1 LQAWVIMLQL
11 ETSSQNKQQTV
22 DFTIKAVC

>member
-1 LQAWVIMLQL
+1 MLQL